1 MKYLIYLIPQAS
13 PASAQAAQKLS
24 ERLEEKV
31 AHLQTQQE
39 LNAAKEESDD
49 LKEKLETLK
58 IKRAKDLE
66 KLKEFEKMRI
76 QYDQLVEFKARIME
90 SQVRLIS
97 SLILE

>member
-1 MKYLIYLIPQAS
+1 M
-13 PASAQAAQKLS
+13 
-24 ERLEEKV
+24 EEKV

>member
-1 MKYLIYLIPQAS
+1 M
-13 PASAQAAQKLS
+13 
-24 ERLEEKV
+24 EEKV
-31 AHLQTQQE
+31 AHLQKQQE

>member
-1 MKYLIYLIPQAS
+1 M
-13 PASAQAAQKLS
+13 
-24 ERLEEKV
+24 EEKV

-90 SQVRLIS
+90 SQVRLIIS
-97 SLILE
+97 PLILE